1 MPGLSW
7 AKKPGLSDSHVNAL
21 SPEIE
26 FVSGFLYV
34 NFQDT
39 HAHDTSP
46 AKHLIIASIM
56 KWPHHY

>member
-1 MPGLSW
+1 MRHLVPGLSW
-7 AKKPGLSDSHVNAL
+7 GKKPGLSDSHVNAL

-39 HAHDTSP
+39 HADNISP
-46 AKHLIIASIM
+46 AK
-56 KWPHHY
+56 